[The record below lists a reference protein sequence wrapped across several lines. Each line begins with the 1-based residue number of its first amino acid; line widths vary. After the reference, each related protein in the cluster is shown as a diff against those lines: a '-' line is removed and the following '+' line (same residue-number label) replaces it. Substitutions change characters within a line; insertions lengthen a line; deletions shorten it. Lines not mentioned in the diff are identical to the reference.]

1 MSSSPVERTAP
12 SVVLLF
18 GESGPVLNET
28 LAVLENSRFEVV
40 RVSTPNGPET
50 VRADVMVIA
59 LSGQEKGPEASK
71 LLALAE
77 LGLPTVI
84 VAENRTD
91 EELAGWFS
99 VGVADCFLLP
109 LRPALFLHRLN
120 RVVAGRARSRE
131 AAFRESLLNGLYNCS
146 PARIGVVEFSG
157 SEIVVRSANQLLADE
172 FDLRLDQLVGSS
184 LNGLELSEDATR
196 ELNIWVGW
204 CRESIRLGRSVS
216 FVHQSLRSHRWF
228 SATFEPLNFQ
238 ADGKSTA
245 VCFFVEDISDKQAAK
260 VLSAESEARF
270 YKVFQIIPVP
280 TAIISL
286 ASGRHVDVNAAYT
299 QLLGYAREEIVGRT
313 TNEIRLWARPEQ
325 RDAYY
330 RRILEEGMVTD
341 FEASYRTASGDIGE
355 CLVSSVMMRVGDQ
368 ECQLALLQDI
378 TQNKRITEQ
387 VQQREAWFNAILNA
401 TLDGIVAEDNER
413 IVFANRSLARMCGYE
428 SATELI
434 NRDFSVICEPNEV
447 ARLRE
452 FSRRRL
458 RGEHAPLTYEFTA
471 KHRDGTLFQL
481 ENSVSEFVIDDKK
494 YFIAVMRDVQE
505 RKRLEESLR
514 QAQKMEAVGRL
525 AGGIAHDFNNLLN
538 GILGFTRLAIQKVGD
553 QQPVRH
559 YLDAIFTS
567 AERGAALVSK
577 MLAFGKPKAP
587 SRQLVSL
594 KQILS
599 ESVFLVRGMIPPTIE
614 IVEDFPDELMLLEAD
629 PDQIQQIVVNLCINA
644 RDAMVREGHITISA
658 RNDHFPEN
666 LPEDILSGCG
676 TGHCVTLTI
685 ADDGEGM
692 PPDVVRRIFE
702 PFFTTKDIGKGT
714 GLGLSIVHGIVSSHN
729 GTISVESAPGKGT
742 RFDIRL
748 PAIPDVCALPQPHT
762 LTTTFEGR
770 ETVLIIEDDPL
781 ITGLFSEVL
790 MQYGYRVLT
799 AADGEAGLNV
809 LMKNRKAVSV
819 VILDVMMPRMNGL
832 VCFFKIREIAPKLPV
847 IVSSGYGEESLSAEL
862 AARADAFLQK
872 PFLPEALL
880 QALRDV
886 LDRAGRY

>member
-1 MSSSPVERTAP
+1 MSSFQVERSSPV
-12 SVVLLF
+12 VFLF
-18 GESGPVLNET
+18 GEPGSVLTQISTALSGG
-28 LAVLENSRFEVV
+28 RFEVLHSDTLTDPGV
-40 RVSTPNGPET
+40 HRAEVVILAVSGPDAVPPDAE
-50 VRADVMVIA
+50 
-59 LSGQEKGPEASK
+59 
-71 LLALAE
+71 LLALADRQV
-77 LGLPTVI
+77 PFFF
-84 VAENRTD
+84 VAENPSD
-91 EELAGWFS
+91 ADVAAWLALGA
-99 VGVADCFLLP
+99 ADCLSLP
-109 LRPALFLHRLN
+109 PRPALLAHRLD
-120 RVVAGRARSRE
+120 RAIAERARTRD
-131 AAFRESLLNGLYNCS
+131 AAFRDAVLNGLYNCS
-146 PARIGVVEFSG
+146 AARIGVVEFSG
-157 SEIVVRSANQLLADE
+157 AEIRLRSANQLLADE
-172 FDLRLDQLVGSS
+172 FDLPLQQLVGAPFSA
-184 LNGLELSEDATR
+184 LDLSEEASR

-204 CRESIRLGRSVS
+204 CRESLRLRRSVS

-228 SATFEPLNFQ
+228 SATFEPLAPQ
-238 ADGKSTA
+238 PGGKPDS

-270 YKVFQIIPVP
+270 YKVFQVIPVP

-286 ASGRHVDVNAAYT
+286 ASGRHVDVNAAYMD
-299 QLLGYAREEIVGRT
+299 LLGYSREEIIGRT
-313 TNEIRLWARPEQ
+313 TSEIRLWAKPEQ

-330 RRILEEGMVTD
+330 RRILDDGMVTD
-341 FEASYRTASGDIGE
+341 FEASYRTASGEVGE
-355 CLVSSVMMRVGDQ
+355 CLLSSVMMRVGDQ

-378 TQNKRITEQ
+378 TRNKRITEQ
-387 VQQREAWFNAILNA
+387 VLQREAWFNAILNA
-401 TLDGIVAEDNER
+401 TLDGIVVEDNER
-413 IVFANRSLARMCGYE
+413 IVFANRSLARMCGYD
-428 SATELI
+428 SPDQLI
-434 NRDFSVICEPNEV
+434 NQDFSFICEPNEV

-458 RGEHAPLTYEFTA
+458 RGEHAPLTYEFAA
-471 KHRDGTLFQL
+471 KHRDGSLFKI
-481 ENSVSEFVIDDKK
+481 ENSVSEFAIGGKK
-494 YFIAVMRDVQE
+494 FFIAVMRDVQE

-553 QQPVRH
+553 EQPVRH

-594 KQILS
+594 RQILS
-599 ESVFLVRGMIPPTIE
+599 ESVFLVRGMIPATIE
-614 IVEDFPDELMLLEAD
+614 IVEDFPEELMLLEAD
-629 PDQIQQIVVNLCINA
+629 PDQIQQIIVNLCINA

-666 LPEDILSGCG
+666 LPEDILAGCG
-676 TGHCVTLTI
+676 TGHCVMLSI
-685 ADDGEGM
+685 SDDGEGM

-729 GTISVESAPGKGT
+729 GTISVESAVGKGT

-748 PAIPDVCALPQPHT
+748 PAIPDVCALPQPHA
-762 LTTTFEGR
+762 LTTTYEGR

-790 MQYGYRVLT
+790 TQYGYRVLT
-799 AADGEAGLNV
+799 APDGEAGLSV
-809 LMKNRKAVSV
+809 LMKNKRAVSV
-819 VILDVMMPRMNGL
+819 VVLDVMMPRMNGL
-832 VCFFKIREIAPKLPV
+832 VCFFKIRELAPNLPV

-886 LDRAGRY
+886 LDRGEPA